1 MAIAY
6 LDLIWSALALLYDV
20 EKLTT
25 INWYLWPIV
34 LVCPLFPFLL
44 AIVFFKIIKG
54 KPVNQYLLAFASIPS
69 AIFGILALAFYPM
82 LMLNEGFNIWGL
94 GQILWVLF
102 YSVQGWYLIIRYKI
116 GITVLLI
123 VDVYLF
129 IKLTLD
135 YYYLSFGY
143 LDLDK
148 LSNGQ
153 LEQLFATSLAM
164 VVLLNIMILRRK
176 RAIGR

>member
-1 MAIAY
+1 VAIAY
-6 LDLIWSALALLYDV
+6 LDFIWSALALLYDA

-34 LVCPLFPFLL
+34 LTCPLFPFLL
-44 AIVFFKIIKG
+44 AIVFYKIIKG
-54 KPVNQYLLAFASIPS
+54 KAVNQYLLVFASIPS
-69 AIFGILALAFYPM
+69 AVFGILALVFYPM

-116 GITVLLI
+116 GRTVLLI
-123 VDVYLF
+123 VDIYLLV
-129 IKLTLD
+129 KLTLD

-148 LSNGQ
+148 LSNNQ
-153 LEQLFATSLAM
+153 LAQLFATAL
-164 VVLLNIMILRRK
+164 VTVLLLNIMILRRK
-176 RAIGR
+176 RAIDR